1 MSQISLPS
9 LIYSTPPGKKPLDDL
24 NYGDL
29 TEQELKSIYGLD
41 DVSSKVNPY
50 NFTKKSE
57 ISFTPFTDYSAFNLP
72 STSIINPFDHDPAL
86 FGRMHEEMLNT
97 LNRQQCSDILFDEMR
112 SLSRPF
118 AFYGIY
124 SELIVKMINHMQMN
138 SGMPFRNWLLN
149 RALKDQISYSMS
161 GSSSLDA
168 IRLALRKWID
178 WESESYPQIM
188 KYELNK
194 SIERSK
200 LPKFNRLK
208 DNFNGMGITVH
219 DTFATQITL
228 KSLSI
233 SDNAFKAVIN
243 YKVQDHFGLD
253 KIDISK
259 PTFKAL
265 RFFRIWFVLQRW
277 EKFGFR
283 PFVTEMETDVDISG
297 SRE

>member
-1 MSQISLPS
+1 
-9 LIYSTPPGKKPLDDL
+9 
-24 NYGDL
+24 
-29 TEQELKSIYGLD
+29 
-41 DVSSKVNPY
+41 
-50 NFTKKSE
+50 
-57 ISFTPFTDYSAFNLP
+57 
-72 STSIINPFDHDPAL
+72 
-86 FGRMHEEMLNT
+86 MLNT